1 MEGLLMNAHP
11 SALELRRAYAQRPF
25 SVFAVSRQ
33 VKFPGECARYST
45 IHSAMIF
52 PVRGRARFVLGGECL
67 EGRRGVVLHGCPH
80 KDLLFEAVGDEPFEH
95 INVYYEANSDE
106 AGDPHHWMMRPF
118 DYAPDNYDEL
128 MARVE
133 ALEALNAAATLD
145 SRLNQIVGATNLL
158 RTMFDSSP
166 RTRADECMARA
177 RAYIETHFAEPLCLD
192 DLAARYGMAAQ
203 RFSHCFARVHRVRPM
218 NLLISLRLEQAMRL
232 LQTDMR
238 VKDVAHAVGYDDPL
252 YFSRLFK
259 RHYGCSPSEARR
271 DPEQGA
277 LAGLRDDD

>member
-1 MEGLLMNAHP
+1 MKGLLMNAHP
-11 SALELRRAYAQRPF
+11 SVLELRRAYAQRPF

-52 PVRGRARFVLGGECL
+52 PVRGTARFVLGGECL

-80 KDLLFEAVGDEPFEH
+80 EDLLFEAVGDEPFEH
-95 INVYYEANSDE
+95 INVYYEANSD
-106 AGDPHHWMMRPF
+106 ATGDPQHWMMRPF
-118 DYAPDNYDEL
+118 DFAPVNYDEL

-145 SRLNQIVGATNLL
+145 NRLNQIVGATNLL
-158 RTMFDSSP
+158 RTMFDPSP
-166 RTRADECMARA
+166 RTRADERMVRA
-177 RAYIETHFAEPLCLD
+177 RAYIETHFAEPICLD
-192 DLAARYGMAAQ
+192 DLAARYGMGAQ
-203 RFSHCFARVHRVRPM
+203 RFSYCFARAHRVRPM

-252 YFSRLFK
+252 YFSRLFR
-259 RHYGCSPSEARR
+259 RHYGCSPSEVRR
-271 DPEQGA
+271 DVE
-277 LAGLRDDD
+277 

>member
-1 MEGLLMNAHP
+1 MNAHP

-33 VKFPGECARYST
+33 IKLPGECAHYST

-106 AGDPHHWMMRPF
+106 TGDPHHWMMRPF
-118 DYAPDNYDEL
+118 DFVPDNYDEL

-158 RTMFDSSP
+158 RTMFDPSP
-166 RTRADECMARA
+166 RTRADERMARA

-192 DLAARYGMAAQ
+192 DLAARYGMGAQ
-203 RFSHCFARVHRVRPM
+203 RFSYCFARAHRVRPM

-252 YFSRLFK
+252 FK

-271 DPEQGA
+271 DVEQGVV
-277 LAGLRDDD
+277 AGLRDDG

>member
-52 PVRGRARFVLGGECL
+52 PVRGTARFVLGGECL
-67 EGRRGVVLHGCPH
+67 EGRRGVILHGCPH

-95 INVYYEANSDE
+95 INVYYEANGDDT
-106 AGDPHHWMMRPF
+106 GDPQHWMMRPF
-118 DYAPDNYDEL
+118 DFAPANYDEL

-145 SRLNQIVGATNLL
+145 SRLNQIV
-158 RTMFDSSP
+158 
-166 RTRADECMARA
+166 
-177 RAYIETHFAEPLCLD
+177 
-192 DLAARYGMAAQ
+192 
-203 RFSHCFARVHRVRPM
+203 
-218 NLLISLRLEQAMRL
+218 
-232 LQTDMR
+232 
-238 VKDVAHAVGYDDPL
+238 
-252 YFSRLFK
+252 
-259 RHYGCSPSEARR
+259 
-271 DPEQGA
+271 
-277 LAGLRDDD
+277 

>member
-1 MEGLLMNAHP
+1 MNAHP

-33 VKFPGECARYST
+33 VKLPGECARYST

-52 PVRGRARFVLGGECL
+52 PVRGRARFALGGECL

-80 KDLLFEAVGDEPFEH
+80 KDLLFEAVGTEPFEH

-106 AGDPHHWMMRPF
+106 TGDPQHWMMRPF
-118 DYAPDNYDEL
+118 DFVPDNYDEL

-158 RTMFDSSP
+158 CTMFDPSP
-166 RTRADECMARA
+166 RTRADERMARA

-192 DLAARYGMAAQ
+192 DLAARYGMGAQ
-203 RFSHCFARVHRVRPM
+203 RFSYCFARAHRVRPM

-271 DPEQGA
+271 DVEQGA
-277 LAGLRDDD
+277 AARLRDDG

>member
-1 MEGLLMNAHP
+1 MNAHP
-11 SALELRRAYAQRPF
+11 STLELRRAYAQRPF

-118 DYAPDNYDEL
+118 DFVPDNYDEL

-158 RTMFDSSP
+158 RTMFDPSP
-166 RTRADECMARA
+166 RTRADERMARA

>member
-1 MEGLLMNAHP
+1 MNAHP

-33 VKFPGECARYST
+33 IKLPGECAHYST

-106 AGDPHHWMMRPF
+106 TGDPHHWMMRPF
-118 DYAPDNYDEL
+118 DFVPDNYDEL
-128 MARVE
+128 MVRVE

-158 RTMFDSSP
+158 RTMFDPSP
-166 RTRADECMARA
+166 RTGAGPRIHRDALCRANMPGRPGCALWHGGAALLVLLCAGSSRA
-177 RAYIETHFAEPLCLD
+177 THEPAYLPAP
-192 DLAARYGMAAQ
+192 
-203 RFSHCFARVHRVRPM
+203 
-218 NLLISLRLEQAMRL
+218 
-232 LQTDMR
+232 
-238 VKDVAHAVGYDDPL
+238 
-252 YFSRLFK
+252 
-259 RHYGCSPSEARR
+259 
-271 DPEQGA
+271 
-277 LAGLRDDD
+277 

>member
-1 MEGLLMNAHP
+1 MNAHP

-33 VKFPGECARYST
+33 VKLPGECAHYST

-80 KDLLFEAVGDEPFEH
+80 KDLLFEAVGTEPFEH

-106 AGDPHHWMMRPF
+106 TGDPQHWMMRPF
-118 DYAPDNYDEL
+118 DFVPDNYDEL

-158 RTMFDSSP
+158 RTMFDPSP
-166 RTRADECMARA
+166 RTRADERMARA

-192 DLAARYGMAAQ
+192 DLAARCGMGAQ
-203 RFSHCFARVHRVRPM
+203 RFSYCFARVHRVRPM
-218 NLLISLRLEQAMRL
+218 NLLISLRLELAMRL

-271 DPEQGA
+271 DVEQGA
-277 LAGLRDDD
+277 AAGLRDDS

>member
-11 SALELRRAYAQRPF
+11 STLELRRAYAQRPF

-158 RTMFDSSP
+158 RTMFDPSP
-166 RTRADECMARA
+166 RTRADERMARA

>member
-33 VKFPGECARYST
+33 VKFPGECAHYST

-106 AGDPHHWMMRPF
+106 TGDPHHWMMRPF
-118 DYAPDNYDEL
+118 DFVPDNYDEL

-158 RTMFDSSP
+158 RTMFDPSP
-166 RTRADECMARA
+166 RTRADERMARA

-192 DLAARYGMAAQ
+192 DLAARYGMGAQ
-203 RFSHCFARVHRVRPM
+203 RFSYCFARAHRVRPM

-271 DPEQGA
+271 DPE
-277 LAGLRDDD
+277 

>member
-52 PVRGRARFVLGGECL
+52 PVRGTARFVLGGECL
-67 EGRRGVVLHGCPH
+67 EGRRGVILHGCPH

-95 INVYYEANSDE
+95 INVYYEANCDDTD
-106 AGDPHHWMMRPF
+106 DPQHWMMRPF
-118 DYAPDNYDEL
+118 DFAPANYDEL

-158 RTMFDSSP
+158 RTMFDPSP
-166 RTRADECMARA
+166 RTRVDERMARA
-177 RAYIETHFAEPLCLD
+177 RAYIETHFAEPICLD
-192 DLAARYGMAAQ
+192 DLAARYGMGAQ
-203 RFSHCFARVHRVRPM
+203 RFSYCFARAHRVRPM

-252 YFSRLFK
+252 YFSRLFR

-271 DPEQGA
+271 DVEQGA
-277 LAGLRDDD
+277 AAGLRDDG

>member
-1 MEGLLMNAHP
+1 MNAHP

-33 VKFPGECARYST
+33 VKLPGECAHYST

-67 EGRRGVVLHGCPH
+67 VGRRGVVLHGCPH
-80 KDLLFEAVGDEPFEH
+80 KDLLFEAVGTEPFEH

-106 AGDPHHWMMRPF
+106 TGDPQHWMMRPF
-118 DYAPDNYDEL
+118 DFVPDNYDEL

-158 RTMFDSSP
+158 RTMFDPSP
-166 RTRADECMARA
+166 RTRADERMARA

-192 DLAARYGMAAQ
+192 DLAARCGMGAQ
-203 RFSHCFARVHRVRPM
+203 RFSYCFARVHRVRPM

-271 DPEQGA
+271 DVEQGA
-277 LAGLRDDD
+277 AAGLRDDS

>member
-1 MEGLLMNAHP
+1 MNAHP

-33 VKFPGECARYST
+33 VKLPGECAHYST

-80 KDLLFEAVGDEPFEH
+80 KDLLFEAVGTEPFEH

-106 AGDPHHWMMRPF
+106 TGDPQHWMMRPF
-118 DYAPDNYDEL
+118 DFVPDNYDEL

-158 RTMFDSSP
+158 RTMFDPSP
-166 RTRADECMARA
+166 RTRADERMARA

-192 DLAARYGMAAQ
+192 DLAARCGMGAQ
-203 RFSHCFARVHRVRPM
+203 RFSYCFARVHRVRPM

-271 DPEQGA
+271 DPEQRVA
-277 LAGLRDDD
+277 AGLGDEG

>member
-1 MEGLLMNAHP
+1 MNAHP
-11 SALELRRAYAQRPF
+11 STLELRRAYAQRPF

>member
-11 SALELRRAYAQRPF
+11 STLELRRAYAQRPF

-118 DYAPDNYDEL
+118 DFVPDNYDEL

-203 RFSHCFARVHRVRPM
+203 RFSYCFARVHRVRPM